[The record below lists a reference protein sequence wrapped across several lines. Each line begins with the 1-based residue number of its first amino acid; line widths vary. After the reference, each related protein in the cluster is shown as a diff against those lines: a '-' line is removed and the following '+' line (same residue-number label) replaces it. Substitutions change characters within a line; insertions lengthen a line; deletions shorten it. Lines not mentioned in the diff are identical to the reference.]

1 MKQKV
6 AMGGSGPFAKCM
18 WVESPEPTEADIED
32 GGPVEQKAIQL
43 PLTEIAMAQHCT
55 ELVMDMEL
63 IKFGVAEEEMPLP
76 QMAGEAIEET
86 KVIST
91 QESVIREA
99 WHGWEDSLRMAHRMW
114 WVTGAALRDR
124 SRGEPSVHVTRL
136 MEKEEENLGK
146 WRD

>member
-1 MKQKV
+1 
-6 AMGGSGPFAKCM
+6 MGGLGPFAKCM
-18 WVESPEPTEADIED
+18 RVESPEQTEADIED

-43 PLTEIAMAQHCT
+43 PLTEITMAQHCT
-55 ELVMDMEL
+55 ELVVDMEP

-76 QMAGEAIEET
+76 QMTGEAIEET

-114 WVTGAALRDR
+114 
-124 SRGEPSVHVTRL
+124 
-136 MEKEEENLGK
+136 
-146 WRD
+146 